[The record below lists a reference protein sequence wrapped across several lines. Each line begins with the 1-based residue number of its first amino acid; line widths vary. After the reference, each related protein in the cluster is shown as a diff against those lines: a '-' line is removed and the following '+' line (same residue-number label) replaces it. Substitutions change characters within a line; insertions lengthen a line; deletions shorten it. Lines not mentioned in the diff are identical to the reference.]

1 MIHSNSEINLIKNKE
16 LTTKLPLN
24 SLFAYP
30 ENYFALLA
38 YSYFNVYTICLT
50 YLNICHLL
58 IEVSKVILYFH
69 LLLLWFLLLYYF

>member
-50 YLNICHLL
+50 YL
-58 IEVSKVILYFH
+58 
-69 LLLLWFLLLYYF
+69 